1 MLGLEEMTDS
11 GRRATSLSGLLT
23 AASGNGSLVSFA
35 SSSTSLSPDPAKS
48 NEQKSYPKEIPSH
61 VPAKS
66 SFSVRDFVRAPMDTR
81 IQDTLALCDSIV
93 ASAITISAQSNNLTD
108 LATAHTLDDC
118 FFDLNIWVE
127 NVKASISGNS
137 SDSLKVLDILRGPAA
152 SSVQQVI
159 DDLEMT
165 FKDMSKDLT
174 TTSPTLSK
182 HFRDCCDQVKVWVNQ
197 LDKLQN
203 ELAREITS
211 KKLVVHDVMKTD
223 HKLLSHKISV
233 LCFDGGGI
241 RSYSSLLVLQALMNE
256 IRSILAQ
263 GTASS
268 ELIRPHEVFDYVF
281 GSSSGGLIAIMLA
294 RLNMTDQ
301 QCIDTFQ
308 TYAEN
313 IFSQTLLHR
322 VFGVF
327 PTGYKY
333 SSKSMIRATNLVVG
347 SFDPTPEGQKWK
359 RNMFAAPNT
368 RCRWYDRKARLVAM
382 LKFA

>member
-1 MLGLEEMTDS
+1 MAE
-11 GRRATSLSGLLT
+11 TS
-23 AASGNGSLVSFA
+23 F
-35 SSSTSLSPDPAKS
+35 
-48 NEQKSYPKEIPSH
+48 
-61 VPAKS
+61 
-66 SFSVRDFVRAPMDTR
+66 APMDTR
-81 IQDTLALCDSIV
+81 IRDTLALCDSIV

-108 LATAHTLDDC
+108 QATAHTLDDC
-118 FFDLNIWVE
+118 LFDLNIWVE
-127 NVKASISGNS
+127 NVEASISSNS

-152 SSVQQVI
+152 SSVQRVI

-165 FKDMSKDLT
+165 FKDMTKDLT
-174 TTSPTLSK
+174 TTSLTLSE
-182 HFRDCCDQVKVWVNQ
+182 HFRDCCDKVKVWVNQ
-197 LDKLQN
+197 LDELQN
-203 ELAREITS
+203 ELVREITS
-211 KKLVVHDVMKTD
+211 KKSVVHDALKTD
-223 HKLLSHKISV
+223 HRLLSHKISV

-241 RSYSSLLVLQALMNE
+241 RSYSSLIVLQALMDE

-268 ELIRPHEVFDYVF
+268 ELIRPHEVFEYVF

-308 TYAEN
+308 THAEN
-313 IFSQTLLHR
+313 IFLSQRPLYR
-322 VFGVF
+322 VFGPLF
-327 PTGYKY
+327 TTKY
-333 SSKSMIRATNLVVG
+333 RSKSIIRATNLAVG
-347 SFDPTPEGQKWK
+347 YFDPTPEGQKWK